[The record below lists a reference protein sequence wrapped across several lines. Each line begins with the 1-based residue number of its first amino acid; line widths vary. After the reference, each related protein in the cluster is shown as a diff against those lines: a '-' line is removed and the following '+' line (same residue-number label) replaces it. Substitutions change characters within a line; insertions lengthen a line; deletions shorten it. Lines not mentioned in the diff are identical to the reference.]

1 MKAKNDIKKHSNLFL
16 VDHALTF
23 KYNDLRK
30 ALCENPQI
38 ITRLKGMLKYMSD
51 FKPLASESQEE

>member
-1 MKAKNDIKKHSNLFL
+1 L

-30 ALCENPQI
+30 ALGENPQML
-38 ITRLKGMLKYMSD
+38 TRLKAMLKYMSG
-51 FKPLASESQEE
+51 FKPLASESQ